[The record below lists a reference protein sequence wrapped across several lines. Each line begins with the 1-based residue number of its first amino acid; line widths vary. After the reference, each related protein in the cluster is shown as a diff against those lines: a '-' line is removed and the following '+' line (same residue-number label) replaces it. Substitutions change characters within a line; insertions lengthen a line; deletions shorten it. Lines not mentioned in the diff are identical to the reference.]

1 MPYINQTQQALEYI
15 CEAEFHVLS
24 LSRKQVIMKAISPV
38 LPMRRTHVNSH
49 AQDLGIWRSK
59 NAWDEPL
66 GVLCDMNDCYSR
78 LKELVPSLPQD
89 RSVSKMEIL
98 QHVIDYILDLQIA
111 LDSSGPQPQR
121 QPGQAG
127 VSSSSEADISSF
139 QVGHPRQH
147 SVKLTYTCVFKEVQQ
162 HANNVYRYAFI

>member
-1 MPYINQTQQALEYI
+1 MDQSVSLLSRASSGRPVRYINHHTAQLWSRSARQNLT
-15 CEAEFHVLS
+15 LS
-24 LSRKQVIMKAISPV
+24 NRPGTMKATSPV
-38 LPMRRTHVNSH
+38 LPIRRTHVSSH

-59 NAWDEPL
+59 SAWDEPL

-111 LDSSGPQPQR
+111 LDSASPQAQR
-121 QPGQAG
+121 RPGQAG
-127 VSSSSEADISSF
+127 GSSSPESDLSSF
-139 QVGHPRQH
+139 QISH
-147 SVKLTYTCVFKEVQQ
+147 SAREMNTDDQIT
-162 HANNVYRYAFI
+162 I

>member
-1 MPYINQTQQALEYI
+1 
-15 CEAEFHVLS
+15 
-24 LSRKQVIMKAISPV
+24 MKAISPV
-38 LPMRRTHVNSH
+38 LPMRRTHVSSH

-59 NAWDEPL
+59 SAWDEPL

-111 LDSSGPQPQR
+111 LDSSTANAG
-121 QPGQAG
+121 PGQPG
-127 VSSSSEADISSF
+127 VSSSTAADLSSF
-139 QVGHPRQH
+139 QISHFARETITDDQI
-147 SVKLTYTCVFKEVQQ
+147 T
-162 HANNVYRYAFI
+162 I

>member
-1 MPYINQTQQALEYI
+1 
-15 CEAEFHVLS
+15 
-24 LSRKQVIMKAISPV
+24 MKAISPV

-59 NAWDEPL
+59 SAWDEPL

-111 LDSSGPQPQR
+111 LDSSSDNASPQTQR
-121 QPGQAG
+121 RPGQAG
-127 VSSSSEADISSF
+127 VSSSTDSDISSF
-139 QVGHPRQH
+139 QISHFARETNTDDQI
-147 SVKLTYTCVFKEVQQ
+147 T
-162 HANNVYRYAFI
+162 I